1 LVWLAEG
8 FANIN
13 ELLDWGLI
21 PFTAIL
27 KLCWKIIKM
36 PFAKKT
42 IPERT

>member
-1 LVWLAEG
+1 
-8 FANIN
+8 
-13 ELLDWGLI
+13 LLDWGLI